1 MPRATAVRRSVP
13 LNRAGSTVLLGFALL
28 LISLFGLVLP
38 GSSVLNAVR
47 SWDWTPVEARVT
59 AVSSL
64 SHSCAVTYAY
74 TVKGRTY
81 QSDRIGWDVFDGDR
95 HKGPDCASLGDD
107 PQPIVGETIRVFY
120 DPLNPGQAV
129 HRLELPGSSLFGM
142 VWGLGFTVMLVFML
156 VQVWRQ

>member
-38 GSSVLNAVR
+38 GSSVLNAIR
-47 SWDWTPVEARVT
+47 SRGWTPVEARVT

-81 QSDRIGWDVFDGDR
+81 QSDRIGWDVFDESR

-107 PQPIVGETIRVFY
+107 PQPAVGETIQVFY
-120 DPLNPGQAV
+120 DPLSPGQAV
-129 HRLELPGSSLFGM
+129 HRPELPGSSLFGM
-142 VWGLGFTVMLVFML
+142 MWGLGFTVMLVFML
-156 VQVWRQ
+156 VQV